1 MFQIESIQYGSV
13 LKSEHVSFSSYPD
26 FTHASVSLHN
36 SPLEICFEF
45 LVSELEFGQRT
56 IGEELF
62 HTVSYT
68 NPLYNSS
75 DAFTFTFDNDQELD
89 QFCSFYGLER

>member
-1 MFQIESIQYGSV
+1 MFQIESIEYGSV
-13 LKSEHVSFSSYPD
+13 LKSEQVSFSSYPD

-45 LVSELEFGQRT
+45 LVSELEFGKRT

-62 HTVSYT
+62 HTVSYK
-68 NPLYNSS
+68 NPLYNSEDS
-75 DAFTFTFDNDQELD
+75 FTFTFDNDQELE
-89 QFCSFYGLER
+89 QFYAFFGLER

>member
-13 LKSEHVSFSSYPD
+13 LKSEHVSFSNYPD

-62 HTVSYT
+62 HTVSYK

-75 DAFTFTFDNDQELD
+75 DSFTFTFDNDQELE
-89 QFCSFYGLER
+89 QFCTFYGLER

>member
-1 MFQIESIQYGSV
+1 MFQVESIEYGSV
-13 LKSEHVSFSSYPD
+13 LKSEHVSFSNYPD

-45 LVSELEFGQRT
+45 LASELEFGQRT

-62 HTVSYT
+62 HTVSFA
-68 NPLYNSS
+68 SSQASCS
-75 DAFTFTFDNDQELD
+75 DAFTFTFDNDQELE